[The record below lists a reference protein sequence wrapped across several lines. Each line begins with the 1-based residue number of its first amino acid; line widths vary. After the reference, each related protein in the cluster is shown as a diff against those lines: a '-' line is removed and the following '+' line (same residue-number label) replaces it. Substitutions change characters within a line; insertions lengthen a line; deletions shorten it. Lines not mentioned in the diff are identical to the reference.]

1 MFKIGLATVALNLSF
16 GIRAGDHVELVY
28 SELRFSIPAGFTV
41 VGDIGDSQNMLIFR
55 YGDEP
60 GKQFLAFAD
69 MTDDQTVDYG
79 CPAGTFFK
87 AVFFETTAA
96 ECDQTLIQA
105 MQENFVVGRKV
116 DTWSKDTYSLAY
128 SSHGDKAFLFVIG
141 DDAKLLK
148 IDSDFLDGESL
159 KRIADDI

>member
-1 MFKIGLATVALNLSF
+1 MFKIGLAAVALSLSF
-16 GIRAGDHVELVY
+16 GVQAGDHVELVY
-28 SELRFSIPAGFTV
+28 SDLRFNIPTGFTV

-69 MTDDQTVDYG
+69 MTDDQTVAYG
-79 CPAGTFFK
+79 CPSGTFFE
-87 AVFFETTAA
+87 AVFFEAAAA

-105 MQENFVVGRKV
+105 MQENFVIGRDV
-116 DTWSKDTYSLAY
+116 ATWSQDTYSLAY
-128 SSHGDKAFLFVIG
+128 SDHGNKAFLFVIG
-141 DDAKLLK
+141 EDAKLLR

-159 KRIADDI
+159 KRIVEDI